1 MFQRLVTCKTCG
13 HSIANTA
20 KKCPHCGAKQHTAV
34 YVLVTIMVLI
44 FFIASAAIIR
54 SAVVTGDHS
63 DDSAPPPAAS
73 ISLKITAEE
82 LYRTY
87 AENTVNADN
96 LYKGKTICI
105 LIRDGYA
112 WFIHRPML
120 L

>member
-63 DDSAPPPAAS
+63 SCG
-73 ISLKITAEE
+73 INFLEN
-82 LYRTY
+82 YRRRTLS
-87 AENTVNADN
+87 N
-96 LYKGKTICI
+96 LCRKHCK
-105 LIRDGYA
+105 RRQ
-112 WFIHRPML
+112 FI
-120 L
+120 